1 MTGLVDVNTFP
12 QGLIKSVEIVTGG
25 ASAAY
30 GSDAVSGVVNFI
42 LDKDYT
48 GIKGSAEYGITTY
61 GDAPNYRAT
70 LTAGT
75 AFAGGPR
82 HLLLHG
88 QTATTAGLPSVP
100 PHWHT
105 PR

>member
-42 LDKDYT
+42 LDKEYT
-48 GIKGSAEYGITTY
+48 GIKGSAEYGITAS
-61 GDAPNYRAT
+61 GDAPHYRAT

-75 AFAGGPR
+75 AFAGGR
-82 HLLLHG
+82 GHLIITGEHAI
-88 QTATTAGLPSVP
+88 TDEVHSVP
-100 PHWHT
+100 RGWNK
-105 PR
+105 